1 METKEG
7 RQVLVEWWRSQG
19 LSTRAANGLAR
30 RGIVAWEQLGSH
42 SKEDLL
48 SWRGIGETTAEEIR
62 RGAESHGVLL
72 VPLKKRAL
80 ESS

>member
-1 METKEG
+1 MEPKEE
-7 RQVLVEWWRSQG
+7 RRVLVKWWRAQG

-42 SKEDLL
+42 SKEELL

-62 RGAESHGVLL
+62 RGAESRDIRLGSLR
-72 VPLKKRAL
+72 K
-80 ESS
+80 